1 MGMVTKNCFGVL
13 ASFIWLI
20 YISPAHSQNSDKN
33 SSLNGTASKNPQRA
47 GLEEKRRALN
57 ENIQKTKIE
66 LEQIQKKKRSE
77 LKQLE
82 LIRGQIQTREKI
94 IRNYS
99 SEINL
104 CQGQIT
110 ELEGVI
116 RSIQAD
122 LKRLKKAYSQ
132 LLLQY
137 QRQIQTASPA
147 ILILSAKDVN
157 QALRRSRH
165 LSQYNKYRRDQAEA
179 MIKIQNEITKKER
192 NLEIE
197 KIEKEALKTQE
208 EINKQELRKESQQ
221 QDKIVKALQKDEK
234 KLRQDLRNQEV
245 ARNKLQKSIED
256 LVRKEI
262 EAARLTALKAS
273 KNDKD
278 KEATANSNPSP
289 ARNQA
294 LLELTPEA
302 KALGKAFEENKGRL
316 PWPLRKAMVSETF
329 GFHAHPH
336 LKNIST
342 RNDGITLRGEKGG
355 EVKACFRGE
364 VTAVVNI
371 PGMQKTVIIRH
382 GQYLTVY
389 AHMSETT
396 VSKGQ
401 KVNTGQG
408 LGTLHTSQEDGE
420 SVLQFQLWKGTTKV
434 NPLPWLAGK

>member
-1 MGMVTKNCFGVL
+1 MLLKKLLCTLGFLVGVVL
-13 ASFIWLI
+13 ISSASAQKPES
-20 YISPAHSQNSDKN
+20 SPS
-33 SSLNGTASKNPQRA
+33 NGATTSKNTNRA
-47 GLEEKRRALN
+47 GLEEQRRTLN
-57 ENIQKTKIE
+57 ESIQKTRVE
-66 LEQIQKKKRSE
+66 LEKVRQKKRSE

-82 LIRGQIQTREKI
+82 LIRGQIKTREKI
-94 IRNYS
+94 ISNYS
-99 SEINL
+99 REIKL
-104 CQGQIT
+104 RQDQIS
-110 ELEGVI
+110 ELEAVI
-116 RSIQAD
+116 GSLQAD
-122 LKRLKKAYSQ
+122 LQRLKKTYAQ
-132 LLLQY
+132 LLRQY
-137 QRQIQTASPA
+137 QRQMQSQSPVL
-147 ILILSAKDVN
+147 LILSAKDVN

-165 LSQYNKYRRDQAEA
+165 LKQYNTYRREQAEA
-179 MIKIQNEITKKER
+179 IIELQKEMTQKEKILEVEKSEKEELKIQE
-192 NLEIE
+192 
-197 KIEKEALKTQE
+197 EAS
-208 EINKQELRKESQQ
+208 KQELRKESQQ

-234 KLRQDLRNQEV
+234 KLRQELRNQEIS
-245 ARNKLQKSIED
+245 RNKLQKSIEE

-262 EAARLTALKAS
+262 EAARLAAIKTAKT
-273 KNDKD
+273 DKD
-278 KEATANSNPSP
+278 KGIAADREPGP

-336 LKNIST
+336 LKNINV
-342 RNDGITLRGEKGG
+342 RNDGITLRGEKGA

-389 AHMSETT
+389 AHLSETT

-401 KVNTGQG
+401 KVSTGQS
-408 LGTLHTSQEDGE
+408 LGTLHTRQEDGE
-420 SVLQFQLWKGTTKV
+420 SFLQFQLWKGIAKV